1 MFLYIVLRN
10 YIVFIYSKKLYK
22 TIKLISFKIKK
33 KKVNK
38 SNHIQKY

>member
-1 MFLYIVLRN
+1 MVLKN

-33 KKVNK
+33 IK
-38 SNHIQKY
+38 SK